1 MGFWGQYGGNTSE
14 VSVFNKFVENHELLE
29 DSYVQAHFLHLD
41 QVTTNAAAT
50 PANAEGGAA
59 GAQAECP
66 LCRCDISKGDAS
78 KIYSLT
84 ERCCVCLDKTTNMY
98 FKECGHA
105 CVCDECLVN
114 L

>member
-1 MGFWGQYGGNTSE
+1 MHQDSWGQYGGDTSE

-29 DSYVQAHFLHLD
+29 DSYVQAHFLNFA
-41 QVTTNAAAT
+41 Q
-50 PANAEGGAA
+50 PAG